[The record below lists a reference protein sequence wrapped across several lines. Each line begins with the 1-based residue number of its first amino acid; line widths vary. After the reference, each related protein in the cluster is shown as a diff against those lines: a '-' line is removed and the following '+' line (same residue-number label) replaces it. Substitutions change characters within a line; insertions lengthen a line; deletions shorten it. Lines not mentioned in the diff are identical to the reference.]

1 VPVTRERRDYISLA
15 LLHLDLPI
23 PGHAHAHRTFSH
35 DHSHDGLWAGLK
47 ALSLEVSTTGVVV
60 ALTHQLSLCSDRSV
74 LCMDGGMKRQ
84 FFFGLGRVMLMAF
97 VFRAT
102 PTTETRSHDKSSTHT
117 LDNTNPAACISRF
130 QVRKNLTTFSF
141 SICIYFDGLLQQ
153 ATQ

>member
-1 VPVTRERRDYISLA
+1 M
-15 LLHLDLPI
+15 
-23 PGHAHAHRTFSH
+23 
-35 DHSHDGLWAGLK
+35 AGLK